1 MPLGRLHSKPE
12 RAMPNDKASQI
23 NIVPT
28 LRPEFRLVC
37 VNCDALGI
45 VFDFPE
51 DAPTS
56 TMIKCRLCGA
66 PRGTLGELRRLSC
79 SDRQDLFE
87 V

>member
-1 MPLGRLHSKPE
+1 MPNAPACQINLAPTLHS
-12 RAMPNDKASQI
+12 
-23 NIVPT
+23 
-28 LRPEFRLVC
+28 EFRLIC

-51 DAPTS
+51 NAPVS

-79 SDRQDLFE
+79 SDRRDLFE